1 MQAIKKVIGAELK
14 YFEEYFDRTFKSE
27 NNLLL
32 NRILTYLASRKG
44 KQMRPMFVLLCA
56 RMGGKINEQSFRAAL
71 FVEMLHTSSLVHD
84 DLIDDSLQRRGTYSI
99 NAIWKNRAAVFTG
112 DNLFTNSV
120 LLLLK
125 NQDYKILQIFSDSIG
140 RVIEGELLQMDKSR
154 KLNLDENIYFEI
166 IKGKTAT
173 LLASA
178 CATGAA
184 STFTDQAMID
194 KLYLFGEK
202 IGVAF
207 QIKDDLLDYGDVA
220 IGKPRGNDIKEG
232 KATLPLIY
240 TFNNCEPAL
249 RKKLLFIF
257 KHRNKEE
264 ESVNFLIQQ
273 VVLNGG
279 MEYATQKMQWY
290 SDEALK
296 ILYEFPA
303 SHTRDALEEL
313 VNYTSGR
320 VH

>member
-1 MQAIKKVIGAELK
+1 MQAIKKVIGDELK
-14 YFEEYFDRTFKSE
+14 YFEEYFDRTFKSDKV
-27 NNLLL
+27 LLD
-32 NRILTYLASRKG
+32 RILTYLASRKG

-56 RMGGKINEQSFRAAL
+56 RMGGEINEQSYRAAL

-84 DLIDDSLQRRGTYSI
+84 DLIDDSMQRRGAYSV

-125 NQDYKILQIFSDSIG
+125 NKDYKILQIFSDSIG
-140 RVIEGELLQMDKSR
+140 KVIEGELLQMDKSR
-154 KLNLDENIYFEI
+154 KLNLDEGIYFDI

-178 CATGAA
+178 CATGAD
-184 STFTDQAMID
+184 STFTDQALID

-202 IGVAF
+202 IGIAF
-207 QIKDDLLDYGDVA
+207 QIKDDLLDFGDVA

-240 TFNNCEPAL
+240 TFNNCDPQL
-249 RKKLLFIF
+249 RKKLLHIF
-257 KHRNKEE
+257 KHRNKDE
-264 ESVNFLIQQ
+264 ESVKYLINE
-273 VVLNGG
+273 VVKNGG
-279 MEYATQKMQWY
+279 IEYASQKMLWF

-296 ILYEFPA
+296 ILHEFPT
-303 SHTRDALEEL
+303 SDTRDALEEL
-313 VNYTSGR
+313 VNYTTGR